1 LLKAT
6 NAWHVRDKVLDTI
19 CDVLKESYRREWIT
33 TRDGNASI
41 RMYGQ
46 PWFHV
51 TPSGTRKN
59 LLNSDLLIKLS
70 LPDLFRDWDKDGEQ
84 KFAKGLSPTGELPMH
99 HFLQQSHN
107 KTRMVLHLHPT
118 YTIAAM
124 HKGVDLIQLA
134 ADFPELKRYTKVGPS
149 APIIEPVSME
159 LAHAVVKHIG
169 LQENGDVLYDIVGLD
184 RHGVVA
190 IADDPWSAF
199 EHVERLEHI
208 CKIYLS

>member
-1 LLKAT
+1 M
-6 NAWHVRDKVLDTI
+6 LDTV

-33 TRDGNASI
+33 TRDGNVSI
-41 RMYGQ
+41 RMHGQ

-70 LPDLFRDWDKDGEQ
+70 LPDLMRLWDKDEEQ
-84 KFAKGLSPTGELPMH
+84 KFARGLSPTGELPMH
-99 HFLQQSHN
+99 HFLQRDHSG
-107 KTRMVLHLHPT
+107 TRVVLHLHPT

-124 HKGVDLIQLA
+124 HKGVDLVQMA
-134 ADFPELKRYTKVGPS
+134 KEFPELRRYTRVGPS
-149 APIIEPVSME
+149 TPMIEPISIE
-159 LAHAVVKHIG
+159 LANAVVKHIG
-169 LQENGDVLYDIVGLD
+169 LGADGSVQSDIIGLD
-184 RHGVVA
+184 RHGVVS
-190 IADDPWSAF
+190 IAADPWSAF

>member
-1 LLKAT
+1 M
-6 NAWHVRDKVLDTI
+6 LDTI
-19 CDVLKESYRREWIT
+19 CDVLKESYRRGWIT

-41 RMYGQ
+41 RMHGQ

-70 LPDLFRDWDKDGEQ
+70 LPNLSRDWNDSEEQ
-84 KFAKGLSPTGELPMH
+84 RFARGLTPTGELPMH
-99 HFLQQSHN
+99 HFLQRNH
-107 KTRMVLHLHPT
+107 KRTRMVLHLHPT

-124 HKGVDLIQLA
+124 HRGVNLVQLA
-134 ADFPELKRYTKVGPS
+134 AEFPELKRYTRVAPS

-159 LAHAVVKHIG
+159 LAHAVVKNIG
-169 LQENGDVLYDIVGLD
+169 LQDDGEVKYDIVGLD

-190 IADDPWSAF
+190 IADDPWSSF